1 MGRGRDVNEGS
12 PMDPGEARTA
22 GYDPDAVEVHRKGTL
37 PTTRGGRRLMASAPT
52 STLQVPA
59 SPMA

>member
-22 GYDPDAVEVHRKGTL
+22 GYDPDAVEVHRKGD
-37 PTTRGGRRLMASAPT
+37 PAYDEGRHNG
-52 STLQVPA
+52 
-59 SPMA
+59 